1 MVVSRQTKIY
11 KDKTSGRTLHIALG
25 DETFK
30 RLAFICE
37 TMGLKENDLLRNVI
51 ADYAFARAKELE
63 KAS

>member
-1 MVVSRQTKIY
+1 MALTRITKEKKSRL
-11 KDKTSGRTLHIALG
+11 LHIALG

-30 RLAFICE
+30 KLAFICE
-37 TMGLKENDLLRNVI
+37 TIGLKETDLLRTVI